1 MGTDTKVIEARR
13 RVVAILEELR
23 VAGLITYQLSTDDL
37 TGPEP
42 HLDVYAERDALGW
55 QAPPDLSEAAR
66 RVWDQMRDGR
76 IQNAVALFDAAKR
89 GQV

>member
-1 MGTDTKVIEARR
+1 MDPKLIEARR

-23 VAGLITYQLSTDDL
+23 LAGLITYQLSTDDL

-42 HLDVYAERDALGW
+42 HLDVYAERVALG
-55 QAPPDLSEAAR
+55 QQVPVDLSAGAR

-76 IQNAVALFDAAKR
+76 IQNAAALFDAAKR

>member
-1 MGTDTKVIEARR
+1 MTDPKVIETRR
-13 RVVAILEELR
+13 RVVAVLEELR

-37 TGPEP
+37 AGPEP
-42 HLDVYAERDALGW
+42 HLDVFAERDALGR
-55 QAPPDLSEAAR
+55 QAPRGLSEAAR

-89 GQV
+89 GQI

>member
-1 MGTDTKVIEARR
+1 MDPKLIDARR

-23 VAGLITYQLSTDDL
+23 LAGLITYQLSTDDL

-42 HLDVYAERDALGW
+42 HLDVYAERDALGQ
-55 QAPPDLSEAAR
+55 QAPVDLSAGAR

-76 IQNAVALFDAAKR
+76 IQNAAALFDAAKR